1 MSTYKPKTS
10 VSKYYS
16 VLFTLPNP
24 VFLIVIG
31 VIFNIVL
38 FFLDPTYIVYTEY
51 YATLLVVLYVYTRIT
66 DSILRPMK
74 RIAGLGL
81 FSEIYALIT
90 GLFDWRVGLI
100 SAIAMNTAVILGI
113 DGIRWWRY
121 IVPMV
126 PSLLVLLINSFL
138 NSIFI
143 VFAALVITLNIVI
156 YLVMGMH
163 KIKKYRSPD
172 IGTMYLKNY
181 LARRNDIEEM
191 FEDLG
196 EDNTV
201 KPRLL
206 ISKDTVIV
214 YTDLHYG
221 PFSNIGSSTLPT
233 LITEKLAHVFGKII
247 VLHGMGSHERNLVSC
262 NRAITYV
269 EELYK
274 CLKKRCTMSNQYY
287 HGSFRLKGR
296 DGWDILGI
304 VFSDISLLLISRD
317 KGIDDLPYSLQLDY
331 SSRAE
336 KLGLGDLL
344 LIDCHNHELE
354 TKDMDIDA
362 LKELLD
368 KSLDKI
374 EELKEKYH
382 PHEVWIK
389 TYTFKTDAPGVI
401 GGRLTAFQIISGND
415 TVTIVYIPGN
425 NMQPGLREKIKTIA
439 KTKHGIKGEIEVLTN
454 DEHTETGT
462 RSFTTYIPVLDTEDL
477 LTDVEALINKLV
489 SEKPYSGLR
498 YTTTYIR
505 TRIMGRSAEE
515 LLELLKK
522 SFPLSAALLIFY
534 IIVVPLLLYFL
545 EKILVY

>member
-16 VLFTLPNP
+16 ILFTLPNP
-24 VFLIVIG
+24 VLLIVIG
-31 VIFNIVL
+31 ILFNIVL
-38 FFLDPTYIVYTEY
+38 FFLDPAYMVYAEY
-51 YATLLVVLYVYTRIT
+51 YVALFAVLYVYTRIT
-66 DSILRPMK
+66 DSVLRPVK

-81 FSEIYALIT
+81 ISEIYALIT
-90 GLFDWRVGLI
+90 GLFDWRVGLV
-100 SAIAMNTAVILGI
+100 SAVAMNTIVILGI
-113 DGIRWWRY
+113 DGTCWWRY

-126 PSLLVLLINSFL
+126 PSLLVLLINSSL

-143 VFAALVITLNIVI
+143 LFIAFVIVLDAVF
-156 YLVMGMH
+156 YLVMGIH

-181 LARRNDIEEM
+181 LARRNDIEKM

-196 EDNTV
+196 EDSIV

-206 ISKDTVIV
+206 ISRDTAII

-221 PFSNIGSSTLPT
+221 PFSNIGSSMLPT
-233 LITEKLAHVFGKII
+233 LITEKLRHVFEKII
-247 VLHGMGSHERNLVSC
+247 VLHGMGSHDRNLVSY
-262 NRAITYV
+262 NRAIAYV
-269 EELYK
+269 EKLYE
-274 CLKKRCTMSNQYY
+274 CLKKCTRSNQYY
-287 HGSFRLKGR
+287 YGSFRLKGR

-304 VFSDISLLLISRD
+304 VFSDISLLFISRD

-354 TKDMDIDA
+354 TEDMDIDA

-374 EELKEKYH
+374 KELKEKHH
-382 PHEVWIK
+382 PHEVWMKAYTIK
-389 TYTFKTDAPGVI
+389 TNTPGVI

-415 TVTIVYIPGN
+415 TVTIIYIPGN

-439 KTKHGIKGEIEVLTN
+439 KTKHGIKGGIEVLTN
-454 DEHTETGT
+454 DEHAETGT
-462 RSFTTYIPVLDTEDL
+462 RSFATYIPVLDTEEL
-477 LTDVEALINKLV
+477 LTDVETLINKLV
-489 SEKPYSGLR
+489 SEKPYSGLT
-498 YTTTYIR
+498 YATTYIR
-505 TRIMGRSAEE
+505 TRIMGKSAKE

-522 SFPLSAALLIFY
+522 SFPLSATLIISY
-534 IIVVPLLLYFL
+534 IVIVPLLLYIL
-545 EKILVY
+545 EKILVC